1 MKNIIRPRV
10 ASLLRVMAV
19 ILLAPLATLLLNG
32 CVKTVDVTPTDDLTG
47 NGVLQLR
54 FEHGLGEAEFAY
66 NTAVA
71 TAAHDTVRFTKIRY
85 FVSNFSFVRTDGSVY
100 TVPKDSSYHLI
111 TVVAG
116 EDGVLNFTVPAGDY
130 KTVRFIIGV
139 DSAKSAAP
147 LATRTGTLLPSAN
160 PDMYFSDTKGY
171 VFVNLEGSSPQAP
184 LSGGARLFSYHIGGY
199 GNTTTTPVLNNI
211 VQLSLDAPT
220 ANGGLPAKVRKTK
233 TPEYHLHVDFMSLFN
248 GDDTGMNVIR
258 PATTPTIGFDANS
271 TKARTNYAGMITV
284 EHVHN
289 Y

>member
-1 MKNIIRPRV
+1 MLFTQGCNGKAFDKLGIDLEELSAADKTKLGVGGVKVKKVFDGEVANQTGINEGFIITKV
-10 ASLLRVMAV
+10 GDKKVNSA
-19 ILLAPLATLLLNG
+19 I
-32 CVKTVDVTPTDDLTG
+32 
-47 NGVLQLR
+47 
-54 FEHGLGEAEFAY
+54 EFKKAIQD
-66 NTAVA
+66 A
-71 TAAHDTVRFTKIRY
+71 
-85 FVSNFSFVRTDGSVY
+85 
-100 TVPKDSSYHLI
+100 KD
-111 TVVAG
+111 AG

-130 KTVRFIIGV
+130 TTVRFIIGV